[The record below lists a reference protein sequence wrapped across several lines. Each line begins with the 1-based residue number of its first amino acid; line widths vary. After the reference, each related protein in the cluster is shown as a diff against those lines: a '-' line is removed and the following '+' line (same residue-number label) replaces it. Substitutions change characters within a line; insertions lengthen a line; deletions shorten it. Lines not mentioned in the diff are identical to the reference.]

1 MYRWKTRGN
10 RASHRTSFKV
20 DSLLRRAGQSWLCVL
35 FVGDTD
41 EMRETKKVTDG
52 CDPGAL
58 WQMESI
64 DNSADF
70 TAKLAG
76 RADIVHG
83 SASMPRK
90 TRNATMQSCSR
101 RFFWQ
106 VRDVRRVEFSH
117 PLFN

>member
-1 MYRWKTRGN
+1 M
-10 RASHRTSFKV
+10 V

-58 WQMESI
+58 WQMESL

-70 TAKLAG
+70 TAKL
-76 RADIVHG
+76 
-83 SASMPRK
+83 
-90 TRNATMQSCSR
+90 SR
-101 RFFWQ
+101 
-106 VRDVRRVEFSH
+106 
-117 PLFN
+117 